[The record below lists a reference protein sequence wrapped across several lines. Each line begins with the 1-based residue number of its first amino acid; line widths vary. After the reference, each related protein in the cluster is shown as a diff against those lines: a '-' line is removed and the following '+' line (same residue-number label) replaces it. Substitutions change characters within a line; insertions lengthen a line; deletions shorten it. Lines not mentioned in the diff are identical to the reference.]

1 MKKNDLPKAQDNS
14 QKLDEQW
21 HQKIEELKTIE
32 ADIVQ
37 GKTKLPSDAESL
49 KKFEQAM
56 QDHARQLADTLSA
69 IVVQKKFLTTPE

>member
-21 HQKIEELKTIE
+21 HKKIEELKAIE

-37 GKTKLPSDAESL
+37 
-49 KKFEQAM
+49 
-56 QDHARQLADTLSA
+56 
-69 IVVQKKFLTTPE
+69 